1 MDILLSNWIVCH
13 NPMIDD
19 VDLPSLSSFVID
31 DLCNTTCSFMY
42 VSSFKLT
49 SSCCV
54 AS

>member
-1 MDILLSNWIVCH
+1 MDILLSNWIVCN

-31 DLCNTTCSFMY
+31 DRCHILYSFEY
-42 VSSFKLT
+42 ASSFQLT